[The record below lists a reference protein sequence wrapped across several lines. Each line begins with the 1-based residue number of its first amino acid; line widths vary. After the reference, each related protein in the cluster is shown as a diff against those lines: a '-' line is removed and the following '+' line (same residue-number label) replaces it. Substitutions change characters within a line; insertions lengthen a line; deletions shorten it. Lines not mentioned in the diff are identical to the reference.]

1 MGLSPEER
9 KKIYEEEKAT
19 VETQEKIESEKEGG
33 ATSTGLKP
41 NIAGLLCYVGIWVT
55 GIIFLIIE
63 TINKTVRFHAM
74 QSIVVF
80 GILQIITGIGGA
92 IRGSAFTWLYSHE
105 RWVAGNVIFWI
116 FEVIIIVL
124 WLFLMYKTYRGELY
138 KVPWAGN
145 FAEKMLAKLDHQKGN

>member
-1 MGLSPEER
+1 MGLSPEEKR
-9 KKIYEEEKAT
+9 KVYEEEKARIKA
-19 VETQEKIESEKEGG
+19 EEKEEMEKHAGG

-63 TINKTVRFHAM
+63 TKNKTVRFHAM

-80 GILQIITGIGGA
+80 GILQIITLIGSG
-92 IRGSAFTWLYSHE
+92 IRGSAFTMLYSHG

-124 WLFLMYKTYRGELY
+124 WIVLMYRTYRGQLY

-145 FAEKMLAKLDHQKGN
+145 FAEKMLAKLDQKGK